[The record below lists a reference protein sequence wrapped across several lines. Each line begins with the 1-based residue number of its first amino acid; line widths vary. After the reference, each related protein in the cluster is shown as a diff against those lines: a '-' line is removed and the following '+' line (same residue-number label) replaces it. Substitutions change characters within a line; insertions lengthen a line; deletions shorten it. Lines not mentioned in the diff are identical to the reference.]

1 MRATQADQSQTR
13 HWGWSLAAVCLCML
27 LASRGSHLNY
37 SYWKDELVSAAAI
50 RSDWLSL
57 YRDWIIPDTAP
68 PLYATLLKIWTA
80 VWGEQEQA
88 VRAMSLTLTLL
99 SLLVTAWARLGS
111 PKIKSIGTILFL
123 GLSPTLIGHA
133 QEARNYALAL
143 FFSTCLIAIYSKDT
157 VTSRTGNPYPKPNFI
172 FGFAQTA
179 IAILLSLSH
188 YFGLLFAITAI
199 CIHTAFQRDRKS
211 IELTV
216 WTIAAMLIWPIYH
229 LAIAS
234 RAEENLSRVEWINV
248 QPVIGTLQEFMAG
261 IFPVIGIQASLL
273 IAMIGIVPLLKQK
286 WRQAVKHL
294 YVRIKT
300 DRPDSARESAL
311 VFAILLAFAS
321 LLIAVDIVHPLST
334 ARNYIVALPAAAFLF
349 GDLIDILMS
358 RPQHWIRVA
367 TLFTSALI
375 LSALLNQ
382 SIEDNARFT
391 RPLMNYKAIAS
402 AVNESNACRE
412 GCFAT
417 RTYDRLKVYF
427 NTSKLINLS
436 EAKGHNPE
444 LVIGLGSSPSK
455 FKKTTNNFPNLSCWE
470 PNQSVHGEVFVLIKD
485 PQKLTLKERGFTPC
499 ERV

>member
-1 MRATQADQSQTR
+1 MRATQADQSHTR

-157 VTSRTGNPYPKPNFI
+157 ASSRTDNPYPKTNFI
-172 FGFAQTA
+172 FGSAQTVA
-179 IAILLSLSH
+179 AILLSLSH

-199 CIHTAFQRDRKS
+199 CVHTAFQRDRKS
-211 IELTV
+211 IELAGWTV
-216 WTIAAMLIWPIYH
+216 AAMLIWPIYH

-273 IAMIGIVPLLKQK
+273 IALIGIAPLLKPK
-286 WRQAVKHL
+286 WRQAAKHL
-294 YVRIKT
+294 YIKIKT
-300 DRPDSARESAL
+300 DRTDSAIESAL
-311 VFAILLAFAS
+311 LFAIFLAFAS
-321 LLIAVDIVHPLST
+321 LLIAIDIVHPLST

-349 GDLIDILMS
+349 GDLTDILMS

-367 TLFTSALI
+367 TLVTSALI

-382 SIEDNARFT
+382 SIDDNARFT

-402 AVNESNACRE
+402 AINETNACKE

-436 EAKGHNPE
+436 EAKGQNPE

-455 FKKTTNNFPNLSCWE
+455 FKKTTNSFPNLSCWE

-485 PQKLTLKERGFTPC
+485 PQSLTLKERGFTPC
-499 ERV
+499 KRV